1 MNLDLLAFGA
11 HPDDVEISAAGTIL
25 SLTDKGFKVGL
36 IDLTRGEMGTR
47 GTAEIRDQEAKDA
60 SKILRLSVRE
70 NLEFEDGFIRNEK
83 KYQLEIIKV
92 IRKFKPRIVI
102 ATAIK
107 DRHPDHSNASQLVE
121 DSCFLSGLMK
131 LETIVD
137 GEKQTA
143 WRPKLILHYT
153 QALSIQPDV
162 IVDTS
167 EYFER
172 KMKSILAHQSQ
183 FYNPDS
189 KEPQTLISSPHF
201 LEFIKA
207 RDVVFGAQIGATYG
221 EGFTCKRTIGVKNLT
236 DLI

>member
-1 MNLDLLAFGA
+1 MKLDVLAFGA

-25 SLTDKGFKVGL
+25 SLTDKGLKAGIV
-36 IDLTRGEMGTR
+36 DLTRGEMGTR
-47 GTAEIRDQEAKDA
+47 GTAEIRDKESADA
-60 SKILRLSVRE
+60 AKILGLSVRE
-70 NLEFEDGFIRNEK
+70 NLGFDDGFIHNKK
-83 KYQLEIIKV
+83 KYQLEVIKI

-102 ATAIK
+102 TTAIK
-107 DRHPDHSNASQLVE
+107 DRHPDHANASALVE

-131 LETIVD
+131 IETDID

-143 WRPKLILHYT
+143 WRPKLVLHFI
-153 QALSIQPDV
+153 QALTIEPDV
-162 IVDTS
+162 IIDTT

-189 KEPQTLISSPHF
+189 KEPQTFISSPHF
-201 LEFIKA
+201 LEFIKS
-207 RDVVFGAQIGATYG
+207 RDVIFGSQIGAAYG